1 MRAFLRFH
9 KFEFVHL
16 LQAKASEMQNGLG
29 SPEREDEI
37 EKLEEEALSL
47 RMVKLS
53 AISTISLFSI

>member
-29 SPEREDEI
+29 SPESEDEI
-37 EKLEEEALSL
+37 EKLEEQALSL

-53 AISTISLFSI
+53 AISTSL